1 MGGNDVAGVTS
12 ALMGLY
18 PFFLALFFL
27 ETSLFFFPR
36 SELVRG
42 PDSQLHGGG
51 PRSAPAD
58 TRARTL
64 QPGHCSPLIF
74 TVKG

>member
-1 MGGNDVAGVTS
+1 MEAVWLVS
-12 ALMGLY
+12 LQLLWVY
-18 PFFLALFFL
+18 IHFFVLFFL
-27 ETSLFFFPR
+27 ETFFSPR

-58 TRARTL
+58 TRARML